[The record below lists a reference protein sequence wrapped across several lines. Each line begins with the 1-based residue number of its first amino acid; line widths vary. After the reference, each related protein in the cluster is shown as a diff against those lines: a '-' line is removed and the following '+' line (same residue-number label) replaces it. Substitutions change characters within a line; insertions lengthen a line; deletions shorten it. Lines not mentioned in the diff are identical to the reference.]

1 MGASAP
7 AITSA
12 AATKWVDE
20 RRGCR
25 IAMSPRVASRAL
37 APDLARSTARKKG
50 RRRVGLAP
58 AAGLV
63 AGALEPSTQRE
74 WTRFARAKNS
84 LARLWAITCSAR
96 RRDPPAGR
104 HQPESAEEKAA
115 PAAGRMRAGTAS
127 DEEHGRYSLRQR
139 YAGGV
144 ILQRHTEY
152 RVHVT
157 AA

>member
-1 MGASAP
+1 MDK
-7 AITSA
+7 I
-12 AATKWVDE
+12 
-20 RRGCR
+20 
-25 IAMSPRVASRAL
+25 RAHE
-37 APDLARSTARKKG
+37 KF
-50 RRRVGLAP
+50 
-58 AAGLV
+58 
-63 AGALEPSTQRE
+63 AGAIMGDNQLSPAT
-74 WTRFARAKNS
+74 
-84 LARLWAITCSAR
+84 ISA
-96 RRDPPAGR
+96 AGR

-144 ILQRHTEY
+144 VLQRHTEY

>member
-1 MGASAP
+1 MHN
-7 AITSA
+7 IREHE
-12 AATKWVDE
+12 KF
-20 RRGCR
+20 
-25 IAMSPRVASRAL
+25 
-37 APDLARSTARKKG
+37 
-50 RRRVGLAP
+50 
-58 AAGLV
+58 
-63 AGALEPSTQRE
+63 AGAIIGD
-74 WTRFARAKNS
+74 N
-84 LARLWAITCSAR
+84 CSAR

-144 ILQRHTEY
+144 VLQRHTEY

-157 AA
+157 AASIRGAKVPIRRGFS